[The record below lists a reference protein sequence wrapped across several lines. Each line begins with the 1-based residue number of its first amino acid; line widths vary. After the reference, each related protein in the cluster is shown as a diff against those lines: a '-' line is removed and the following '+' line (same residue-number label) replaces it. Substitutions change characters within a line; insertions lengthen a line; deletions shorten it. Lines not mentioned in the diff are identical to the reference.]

1 MADRNGYIGRAPGDS
16 AVTVARQTFSP
27 TGVTTDFT
35 FASGYTVGYLD
46 LFLNG
51 TKLIEGVDYNA
62 TDTSTISL
70 VSAAINGDVLEGVA
84 YKAFNLG
91 DGSRIGIQSAGT
103 LVGNVNNLNFVGV
116 GNSISLNGGT
126 IDILIEGGGG
136 AGAAGTWTNYDGNTG
151 VTTTKKVKIQN
162 NLEVTGVTTSTGG
175 FVGALTGNAT
185 GLTGTPNITV
195 GSVTG
200 TTGSFSSNVSIGG
213 TLTYEDV
220 TNVDSVGLVTAR
232 TGVRVNAGGLIV
244 TAGVSTLAADLSI
257 ADKIVHTGDTNTA
270 IRFPAADTFTVETAG
285 SERLRIDSN
294 GRLLAGTNSSR
305 SVGDEVKLQIEGTD
319 QPTSSLSATRNSANA
334 AGPSL
339 NFGKSRG
346 SSVGSNTVV
355 QGDDL
360 LGNLNFFGADGTDT
374 NTKSASIQ
382 AFVDGTPGSNDMPGR
397 LVFNTT
403 SDGAASVTER
413 LRIASAGQIGL
424 GGANYGTS
432 GQVILSNGSGSAP
445 TWGNVPAAGLTT
457 EALVSSGI
465 VTTLNLT
472 AAQDHK
478 VTASGITTIT
488 VSGGTEADSHTV
500 RIINSGITTVGFS
513 TYFLFPSG
521 SAPSLPTA
529 DGAISL
535 ISFTVNRVGAGGTQL
550 LAGASLNFS

>member
-27 TGVTTDFT
+27 TVTTTDFT

-91 DGSRIGIQSAGT
+91 DKRIGIQSAGT
-103 LVGNVNNLNFVGV
+103 LIGNVDSINFVGA
-116 GNSISLNGGT
+116 GNSILLNGGT
-126 IDILIEGGGG
+126 IDVSISGGGG
-136 AGAAGTWTNYDGNTG
+136 SAGAGGTWGNYDGVTG
-151 VTTTKKVKIQN
+151 VTTTKKVKISN
-162 NLEVTGVTTSTGG
+162 NLEVTGVST
-175 FVGALTGNAT
+175 FAAVNA
-185 GLTGTPNITV
+185 
-195 GSVTG
+195 
-200 TTGSFSSNVSIGG
+200 TTGSFSGNVGVAG
-213 TLTYEDV
+213 VLTYEDV
-220 TNVDSVGLVTAR
+220 TNIDSVG
-232 TGVRVNAGGLIV
+232 IV
-244 TAGVSTLAADLSI
+244 TAQSGVRIVGGGLTVTGVSTFHNNVELPNGQHLILGDGLDDSGNFKLYNGANEPFEIFGSSNETYIRNTGSNASGISI
-257 ADKIVHTGDTNTA
+257 
-270 IRFPAADTFTVETAG
+270 
-285 SERLRIDSN
+285 
-294 GRLLAGTNSSR
+294 
-305 SVGDEVKLQIEGTD
+305 
-319 QPTSSLSATRNSANA
+319 SAN
-334 AGPSL
+334 G
-339 NFGKSRG
+339 
-346 SSVGSNTVV
+346 
-355 QGDDL
+355 
-360 LGNLNFFGADGTDT
+360 
-374 NTKSASIQ
+374 
-382 AFVDGTPGSNDMPGR
+382 
-397 LVFNTT
+397 
-403 SDGAASVTER
+403 SVTM
-413 LRIASAGQIGL
+413 
-424 GGANYGTS
+424 GGG
-432 GQVILSNGSGSAP
+432 GSGSFSLQAETDGTAKLYGPGPLLKLQTTSGGISITGTSTCTGGVQIGAGQSFGANGP
-445 TWGNVPAAGLTT
+445 TAVYYGDGSNLTNLPAAGLTT

-500 RIINSGITTVGFS
+500 RIINSGTATIGFS